1 MTMYVS
7 PNFKSKAALR
17 KALAAG
23 DEVTVF
29 APGLGTPKTDGVEF
43 VEGPHFPAAHTWYAQ
58 VVMKDGRVVKVK

>member
-17 KALAAG
+17 KAIAAG
-23 DEVTVF
+23 EEVTVF
-29 APGLGTPKTDGVEF
+29 APGLGTPVDNGTET

-58 VVMKDGRVVKVK
+58 VVMKDGLVVKVK